1 MNIQVTYHSQSGNTR
16 KVAEAIAQELEVTA
30 IPIDQTQNIF
40 RKPVDLLL
48 IGDGM
53 YFGGMSGQMKQFI
66 DTLEPQKIK
75 AAAVFSTSGGSW
87 PMGPAGLK
95 KRLAERNIVVLEQ
108 SFKCH
113 GSTFGVAFPSHPNEA
128 DLANARKFARSVAE
142 SMKEG

>member
-1 MNIQVTYHSQSGNTR
+1 MNIQVIYHSQSGNTK
-16 KVAEAIAQELEVTA
+16 KVAEAIAQELKVTA
-30 IPIDQTQNIF
+30 IPIEQAKDIR
-40 RKPVDLLL
+40 RKPIDLLL

-75 AAAVFSTSGGSW
+75 TAAVFSTSGGSW
-87 PMGPAGLK
+87 PMGPAGLQ

-113 GSTFGVAFPSHPNEA
+113 GSAFGVAFPSHPNEA